1 MKLSVKLVA
10 VAVVLFFLSSCKK
23 SVEPSWQS
31 ETEVAMMSDVAYG
44 SDPKQTMDVYL
55 PPNRTTNTGV
65 IILVHGGS
73 FIGGD
78 KKELTSQAKYLAAS
92 GYAVLNVNY
101 RLVNSAELYN
111 VPRQK
116 QISNIKISDQVTDM
130 ALVVDYALSHAK
142 EWVVSRSRVAMV
154 GHSAGATLSLLYAY
168 NDINT
173 NKVKAVSNLAGA
185 LDLVFTNVPNW
196 EFYPPYLFE
205 AGLRF
210 TGAEVSLESKTAYEN
225 ISPLFVAND
234 KRPVPTLNVFPQNND
249 VAGLPKQDL
258 TTFRN
263 FTDKLNNL
271 KIPNEFVFVAGAN
284 HVFSKA
290 DDWQLIL
297 DKSVN
302 FFNAQVK

>member
-31 ETEVAMMSDVAYG
+31 ETEKAEISDVAYG

-101 RLVNSAELYN
+101 RLVNSAELYS

-130 ALVVDYALSHAK
+130 ALAVEFALSNAK

-196 EFYPPYLFE
+196 ESYPPYLFE

-263 FTDKLNNL
+263 FTDKLNDL

-284 HVFSKA
+284 HVFSKTS
-290 DDWQLIL
+290 DWQLIL

>member
-1 MKLSVKLVA
+1 MKFSANLIA
-10 VAVVLFFLSSCKK
+10 VTLVLFFLASCKK
-23 SVEPSWQS
+23 SVEPSWKS
-31 ETEVAMMSDVAYG
+31 EAQTSLLVDVAYG
-44 SDPKQTMDVYL
+44 PDPKQTMDVYL
-55 PPNRTTNTGV
+55 PPNRTTNTSV

-78 KKELTSQAKYLAAS
+78 KRELASQAKYLAAS

-101 RLVNSAELYN
+101 RLVNSAGLYN
-111 VPRQK
+111 IPRQK
-116 QISNIKISDQVTDM
+116 QMSSIKISDQVADM
-130 ALVVDYALSHAK
+130 ALAVEYALANVQN
-142 EWVVSRSRVAMV
+142 WVVSKNRVAMV

-168 NDINT
+168 NDVNA

-196 EFYPPYLFE
+196 QSYPPYLFE

-225 ISPLFVAND
+225 ISPLFVANE

-249 VAGLPKQDL
+249 VAGLPKQDF

-263 FTDKLNNL
+263 FTDKLNGL
-271 KIPNEFVFVAGAN
+271 KVPNEFVFVAGAD
-284 HVFSKA
+284 HVFSKT

-297 DKSVN
+297 DKSVDY
-302 FFNAQVK
+302 FNKNLK